1 MGTDGVRH
9 GFWSRCLTGGAVA
22 TALALVPHPASADEV
37 GESFWTPG
45 SFGSLAATASQPGFS
60 LTSIYLPHRDDGR
73 QRGRARALDQD
84 WTRRGR

>member
-9 GFWSRCLTGGAVA
+9 GFWSHCLAAGAVA
-22 TALALVPHPASADEV
+22 TALALAPHLASADEV

-60 LTSIYLPHRDDGR
+60 LTSIYYHTATTAGSEV
-73 QRGRARALDQD
+73 ARALDQD